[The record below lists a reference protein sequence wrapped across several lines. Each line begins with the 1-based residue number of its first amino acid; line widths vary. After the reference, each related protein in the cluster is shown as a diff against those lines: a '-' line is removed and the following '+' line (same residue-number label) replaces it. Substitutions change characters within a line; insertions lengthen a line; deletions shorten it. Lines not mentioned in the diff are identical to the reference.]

1 MSPNEF
7 ILPNW
12 PAPNK
17 IKAFS
22 TTRLGGISLPPY
34 DQLNLGLGTGDDPI
48 HVQQN
53 RKILAEKLHLPE
65 SPLWMI
71 QTHSNIA
78 VDTSPSSA
86 SPITADA
93 RYSNQLKQ
101 VCVVQTAD
109 CLPLL
114 VCNQQGSEVAAIHA
128 GWRGLATGIIENTLQ
143 FFTTSTKDLLVWLG
157 PAIGP
162 SKFEVGKEVKAAFC
176 NNNSENLQAF
186 SPLGNDKYL
195 ASIYQLATIQLH
207 KLGITQIYG
216 GNFCTFSEEGYFFSY
231 RRNKVTGRM
240 ASLIWINA

>member
-143 FFTTSTKDLLVWLG
+143 FFTTSTKD
-157 PAIGP
+157 
-162 SKFEVGKEVKAAFC
+162 
-176 NNNSENLQAF
+176 
-186 SPLGNDKYL
+186 
-195 ASIYQLATIQLH
+195 QLATIQLH